1 MCRFI
6 ESIQLKN
13 GVFRR
18 LSHHQVRLEKAMS
31 EFYPESKIFNLESH
45 LKQLIFPSNG
55 LFKCRIVYDS
65 EIRSVE
71 FLEYTRREIKSLKI
85 IETQLKSFNYKSE
98 DRNELNEAFAKRG
111 ECDDVLL
118 VRAGLV
124 TDSSYCNVAFFDGEN
139 WFTPRVP
146 LIYGVNRTG
155 LMADGKLIEKDIS
168 VKELN
173 RFASVCLF
181 NAMIEFGEVVLK
193 VDSIKY

>member
-1 MCRFI
+1 M
-6 ESIQLKN
+6 
-13 GVFRR
+13 
-18 LSHHQVRLEKAMS
+18 
-31 EFYPESKIFNLESH
+31 
-45 LKQLIFPSNG
+45 
-55 LFKCRIVYDS
+55 
-65 EIRSVE
+65 
-71 FLEYTRREIKSLKI
+71 
-85 IETQLKSFNYKSE
+85 KSFNYKSE